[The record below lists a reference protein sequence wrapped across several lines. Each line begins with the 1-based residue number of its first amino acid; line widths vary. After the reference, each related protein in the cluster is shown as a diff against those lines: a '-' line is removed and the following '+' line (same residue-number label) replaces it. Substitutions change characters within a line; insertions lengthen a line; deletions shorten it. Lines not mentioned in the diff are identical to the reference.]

1 MAETQTSPVG
11 GAQERSSGIVN
22 RVKESAAAQLTTQKN
37 RGTDALGQVANAV
50 RSSTQKLREERH
62 ETIAGYIDN
71 AADQIDNWSRRL
83 RDKDI
88 DELMSDVQRLARR
101 QPAVFIGSAFALGLV
116 GARFFKS
123 SRQQNEYGYG
133 NESRR
138 TRYGGTTRPSTVHD
152 YSTGDRSY
160 SARDRGDEPVVSEFG
175 ISDVEIEQA
184 TPSTSGP
191 EGGVRSNRGRRT
203 TSRPGQS

>member
-1 MAETQTSPVG
+1 MAEIQTSPVG
-11 GAQERSSGIVN
+11 GAQERSSGVVN

-62 ETIAGYIDN
+62 ETIAGYIDK

-101 QPAVFIGSAFALGLV
+101 QPAVFISSAFALGLV

-123 SRQQNEYGYG
+123 SRQQSEYRYG

-138 TRYGGTTRPSTVHD
+138 TRYGGTTGRSTVHD
-152 YSTGDRSY
+152 YSAGNRNY
-160 SARDRGDEPVVSEFG
+160 SDQPVVSEIA
-175 ISDVEIEQA
+175 ISDVEIEPSS
-184 TPSTSGP
+184 PSTSGA
-191 EGGVRSNRGRRT
+191 EGGVRSSPGRRP
-203 TSRPGQS
+203 TSRTGQS

>member
-1 MAETQTSPVG
+1 MAETYTSPVG

-62 ETIAGYIDN
+62 DTIAGYVDK
-71 AADQIDNWSRRL
+71 AAEQIDTWSQRL
-83 RDKDI
+83 REKDI

-116 GARFFKS
+116 GSRFFKS
-123 SRQQNEYGYG
+123 SRKHSEYFNS

-138 TRYGGTTRPSTVHD
+138 ARYGGTAGPSSVHD
-152 YSTGDRSY
+152 Y
-160 SARDRGDEPVVSEFG
+160 SARDRDDEAIVSEVVVA
-175 ISDVEIEQA
+175 DIETEEP
-184 TPSTSGP
+184 TPSTSGA
-191 EGGVRSNRGRRT
+191 EGAGRSNRGRRT
-203 TSRPGQS
+203 TPRAGQP

>member
-1 MAETQTSPVG
+1 MAEIQRSNIG
-11 GAQERSSGIVN
+11 EAQERSAGIVD

-50 RSSTQKLREERH
+50 RSSTQKLREERQ
-62 ETIAGYIDN
+62 ETIAGYVDK
-71 AADQIDNWSRRL
+71 AADHIDNWSRRL
-83 RDKDI
+83 REKDI

-133 NESRR
+133 DESRR
-138 TRYGGTTRPSTVHD
+138 TRYGGTSRPSTVHD
-152 YSTGDRSY
+152 YS
-160 SARDRGDEPVVSEFG
+160 ARDRNDATVIASE
-175 ISDVEIEQA
+175 ISIDQVEIDPT
-184 TPSTSGP
+184 TPSSASGV
-191 EGGVRSNRGRRT
+191 EGGSRSARGRRT
-203 TSRPGQS
+203 PSRTGQP

>member
-11 GAQERSSGIVN
+11 SAQERSSGIVN

-71 AADQIDNWSRRL
+71 AADHIDNWSRRL

-101 QPAVFIGSAFALGLV
+101 QPAVFISSAFALGLV

-123 SRQQNEYGYG
+123 SRQQSEYGYG

-138 TRYGGTTRPSTVHD
+138 TRYGGTTGQSTVHD
-152 YSTGDRSY
+152 YSAGNRNY
-160 SARDRGDEPVVSEFG
+160 SARGDEPVVSEIA
-175 ISDVEIEQA
+175 ISDVEIEPG
-184 TPSTSGP
+184 TPSTGGT
-191 EGGVRSNRGRRT
+191 EGGVRSSRGRRT